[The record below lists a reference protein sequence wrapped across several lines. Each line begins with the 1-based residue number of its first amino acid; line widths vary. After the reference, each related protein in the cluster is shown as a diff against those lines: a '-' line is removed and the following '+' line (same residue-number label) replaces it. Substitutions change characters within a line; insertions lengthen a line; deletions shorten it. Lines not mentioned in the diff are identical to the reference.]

1 MRKLA
6 DALQSIAATLWVG
19 GLWVTGY
26 VVAPVLFATL
36 NDRALAGLVAGRLF
50 SLLAWIGM
58 ACAAYLLIYRLVR
71 YRAGA
76 LRQGLFWIV
85 IVMLALTLA
94 GEFGVQPVMAAL
106 KQQALPSPVMES
118 ALRDRFVLWH
128 GISSVIYLIESV
140 LGAALIVLLGREK

>member
-1 MRKLA
+1 MRNFA
-6 DALQSIAATLWVG
+6 AALQSITATLWVG

-26 VVAPVLFATL
+26 SVAPALFATL
-36 NDRALAGLVAGRLF
+36 QDRTLAGLVAGRLF

-58 ACAAYLLIYRLVR
+58 ACAAYLLIYRLAR

-76 LRQGLFWIV
+76 LRQALFWIV

-106 KQQALPSPVMES
+106 KQQALPAPVMES

-128 GISSVIYLIESV
+128 GVSSVIYLLESL
-140 LGAALIVLLGREK
+140 LGAALIVLLGRGK

>member
-50 SLLAWIGM
+50 SLLAWVGM
-58 ACAAYLLIYRLVR
+58 ACAAYLFIYRLAR

-106 KQQALPSPVMES
+106 KQQAWPSPVMES
-118 ALRDRFVLWH
+118 ALRDRFALWH
-128 GISSVIYLIESV
+128 GVSSVIYLIESL
-140 LGAALIVLLGREK
+140 LGAALIILLGRGK

>member
-1 MRKLA
+1 MRNLA
-6 DALQSIAATLWVG
+6 AALQSIAATLWVG

-50 SLLAWIGM
+50 SLLAWVGM
-58 ACAAYLLIYRLVR
+58 SCAAYLFIYRLAR

-106 KQQALPSPVMES
+106 KQQAWPSPVMES
-118 ALRDRFVLWH
+118 ALRDRFALWH
-128 GISSVIYLIESV
+128 GVSSVIYLIESL
-140 LGAALIVLLGREK
+140 LGAALIILLGRGK

>member
-1 MRKLA
+1 MRNLA
-6 DALQSIAATLWVG
+6 AALQSIAATLWVG
-19 GLWVTGY
+19 GMWVTGY

-36 NDRALAGLVAGRLF
+36 SDRPLAGLVAGRLF
-50 SLLAWIGM
+50 SLIAWIGM
-58 ACAAYLLIYRLVR
+58 ACAAYLLIDRLVR

-76 LRQGLFWIV
+76 LRQALFWIV

-128 GISSVIYLIESV
+128 GVSSVIYLIESV
-140 LGAALIVLLGREK
+140 LGAALIILPGREK

>member
-1 MRKLA
+1 MRNLA
-6 DALQSIAATLWVG
+6 AALQSIAATLWVG
-19 GLWVTGY
+19 GMWVTGY

-36 NDRALAGLVAGRLF
+36 SDRTLAGLVAGRLF
-50 SLLAWIGM
+50 SLIAWIGM
-58 ACAAYLLIYRLVR
+58 ACAAYLLIDRLVR

-76 LRQGLFWIV
+76 LRQALFWIV

-128 GISSVIYLIESV
+128 GVSSVIYLIESV
-140 LGAALIVLLGREK
+140 LGAALIILPGREK

>member
-128 GISSVIYLIESV
+128 GVSSVIYLIESV
-140 LGAALIVLLGREK
+140 LGAALIILPGREK

>member
-1 MRKLA
+1 MRSIA
-6 DALQSIAATLWVG
+6 DSLQSITATLWVG

-26 VVAPVLFATL
+26 VVAPVLFSQL
-36 NDRALAGLVAGRLF
+36 DDRALAGLVAGRLF

-58 ACAAYLLIYRLVR
+58 ACAAYLLIYRLAR

-85 IVMLALTLA
+85 IVMLALVLA

-106 KQQALPSPVMES
+106 KEQALPGSVMES
-118 ALRDRFVLWH
+118 ALRDRFALWH
-128 GISSVIYLIESV
+128 GVSSVIYLLESL
-140 LGAALIVLLGREK
+140 LGAALIVLLGRGK

>member
-36 NDRALAGLVAGRLF
+36 NDRVLAGLVAGRLF
-50 SLLAWIGM
+50 SLLAWVGM
-58 ACAAYLLIYRLVR
+58 ACAAYLFIYRLAR

-106 KQQALPSPVMES
+106 KQQAWPSPVMES
-118 ALRDRFVLWH
+118 ALRDRFALWH
-128 GISSVIYLIESV
+128 GVSSVIYLIESL
-140 LGAALIVLLGREK
+140 LGAALIILLGRGK